1 MNQPPG
7 TTTQPQPALPRS
19 SPPRAGAPEVSTW
32 STRSEASMNDVDT
45 DKHRQ
50 TITDEEGHTQPT
62 PTAATTTPAPI
73 TCIMPMSEVT
83 VSSLCRC
90 AAGCPARSAV
100 Q

>member
-7 TTTQPQPALPRS
+7 TTTQPQSVLPRS

-73 TCIMPMSEVT
+73 TCIMPMSGRSLMPLRGRLPSPERRP
-83 VSSLCRC
+83 VS
-90 AAGCPARSAV
+90 G
-100 Q
+100 